1 MSQEGN
7 EEEHNLKDDDDDD
20 DVFFFFLLFV
30 FYFASSRLIFPSSS
44 SFPVLNLS
52 LLVFSVCVSQH
63 SLVSLYLSRSLPIL
77 VFSAPVCI
85 RHGRNGVCCL
95 PPPTTTP
102 SHYTSVRYGTVRCST
117 RAVQHSQESGFSFC
131 FYCKMTWPHR
141 RRRVWLP
148 AHLAGAAA
156 RFSNTKR
163 ASLIPIIERNRST
176 SSLFARL
183 SSSWGLL

>member
-1 MSQEGN
+1 MCVST
-7 EEEHNLKDDDDDD
+7 
-20 DVFFFFLLFV
+20 F
-30 FYFASSRLIFPSSS
+30 SS
-44 SFPVLNLS
+44 LS
-52 LLVFSVCVSQH
+52 LSLSVVAYFGLFSPC
-63 SLVSLYLSRSLPIL
+63 LYTARQERRLLL
-77 VFSAPVCI
+77 A
-85 RHGRNGVCCL
+85 
-95 PPPTTTP
+95 TP
-102 SHYTSVRYGTVRCST
+102 HHDAKPLHIGTVRCST

-163 ASLIPIIERNRST
+163 ASLIPIIEGNRST